1 MKRRIGV
8 FLDRDGVICKLV
20 NDHGVLRSPRSMPEF
35 QFVDGV
41 IEFLD
46 RLRELDIEVAVVT
59 NQPEVKRNLVRKEL
73 VEQFHQMIRER
84 TGIEHFFV
92 CWHDDDDTC
101 NCRKPKP
108 GLLFQA
114 AEELGVD
121 LSGSYMLGDRQKDM
135 DAARAAGCRGILVG
149 RDGQSVKAG
158 LYGFLDS
165 LYKPAH

>member
-1 MKRRIGV
+1 MNRRIGV
-8 FLDRDGVICKLV
+8 FLDRDGVICELV
-20 NDHGVLRSPRSMPEF
+20 NDQGVLRSPRSMPEF

-41 IEFLD
+41 IEFLH

-73 VEQFHQMIRER
+73 VEQFHEIIRER

-92 CWHDDDDTC
+92 CWHDDDDMC

-114 AEELGVD
+114 AEELDVD

-135 DAARAAGCRGILVG
+135 DAARAAGCQGILVG
-149 RDGQSVKAG
+149 NDGQSVKSG